1 MGQEREHYQQ
11 ELFEYL
17 ANELDVITLQG
28 QMHDI
33 ETIVLNMNQQT
44 IQEDKEEFAIGFVEW
59 FTNEKSKYAIM
70 YGNQEKRFSTFK
82 KDYTIKELLQI
93 FKKEKGL

>member
-44 IQEDKEEFAIGFVEW
+44 IQEDKEEFAIEFAEWIDINYFVYNTW
-59 FTNEKSKYAIM
+59 D
-70 YGNQEKRFSTFK
+70 
-82 KDYTIKELLQI
+82 KDVSIKELLEI
-93 FKKEKGL
+93 YKKEKGL

>member
-1 MGQEREHYQQ
+1 MGQEQEHYQQ

-44 IQEDKEEFAIGFVEW
+44 IQEDKEEFAIGFAEW
-59 FTNEKSKYAIM
+59 FTNEKSKYSIM

-82 KDYTIKELLQI
+82 KDYTAKELLEI
-93 FKKEKGL
+93 YKKEKL

>member
-1 MGQEREHYQQ
+1 MKQEREHYQQ

-44 IQEDKEEFAIGFVEW
+44 IQEDKEEFAIGFAEW
-59 FTNEKSKYAIM
+59 IDINYFVYNTWD
-70 YGNQEKRFSTFK
+70 
-82 KDYTIKELLQI
+82 KDVSIKELLEI
-93 FKKEKGL
+93 YKKEKGL